1 MAKLSKRVEKE
12 FAWQQLRDQIFAG
25 ESGLK
30 IEDEIKGVELKDGQK
45 ITLQVVYVSPDGTEV
60 KFVSK
65 NCLKDEYPM
74 NERRTNKGGFMA
86 SDLFQRLQTE
96 IFELLPDDLAAVVS
110 EVKRKQIVDGEEK
123 EYSCKL
129 WLPSE
134 MELFGE
140 DYYSTAAAGEEQLEF
155 FKDRRNRIK
164 KLGDEAEYTDFWWCG
179 SPAASNTTYFCIV
192 NYGGHPSISSA
203 STALGVPVCFTIKKS

>member
-1 MAKLSKRVEKE
+1 M
-12 FAWQQLRDQIFAG
+12 
-25 ESGLK
+25 K

-45 ITLQVVYVSPDGTEV
+45 ITFQVVYVSPDGTEV

-74 NERRTNKGGFMA
+74 NERRTNEGGFIA

-96 IFELLPDDLAAVVS
+96 IFKLLPDDLAAVVS
-110 EVKRKQIVDGEEK
+110 EVKRKQIVDGEEN

-134 MELFGE
+134 MELFGK
-140 DYYSTAAAGEEQLEF
+140 DYFGTAAEGEEQLKF

-164 KLGDEAEYTDFWWCG
+164 KLGDEAEYTDYWWCS
-179 SPAASNTTYFCIV
+179 SPSASNTTGFCGV
-192 NYGGHPSISSA
+192 SDYGVPGSVGA

>member
-1 MAKLSKRVEKE
+1 MAKLSQRVEKE
-12 FAWQQLRDQIFAG
+12 FAWQQLRDQIFTG

-30 IEDEIKGVELKDGQK
+30 IEDEIKGVELEDGQK

-65 NCLKDEYPM
+65 NCLKDGYPM
-74 NERRTNKGGFMA
+74 NERRRNKGGFIA

-96 IFELLPDDLAAVVS
+96 IFKLLPDDLAAVVS
-110 EVKRKQIVDGEEK
+110 EVKRKQIVDGEEN

-140 DYYSTAAAGEEQLEF
+140 DYFGTAAEGEEQLKF

-164 KLGDEAEYTDFWWCG
+164 KLGDKAEYTDFWWCS
-179 SPAASNTTYFCIV
+179 SPSASNTTDFCGVGIDGLPV
-192 NYGGHPSISSA
+192 VISA
-203 STALGVPVCFTIKKS
+203 SAALGVPVCFTIKKS